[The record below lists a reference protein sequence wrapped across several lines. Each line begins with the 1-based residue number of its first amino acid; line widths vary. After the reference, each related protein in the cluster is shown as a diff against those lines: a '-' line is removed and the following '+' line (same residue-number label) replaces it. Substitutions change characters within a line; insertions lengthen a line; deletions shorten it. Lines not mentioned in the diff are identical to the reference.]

1 MARLPTGQ
9 HGRPIWRIYFF
20 TKNFLTSLF
29 FPIFLIYYSYFFPIS
44 PYRYLFIFHSFSHI
58 FPIFI
63 FSKKIPNILFFYFVF
78 LFFSQILIYIGHSI
92 DGHQATCCNGIHGG
106 LAWHS
111 TFLAVLVPGL
121 DTWASTARPTTGAL
135 SNGLCSSRPC
145 YQQVMPY

>member
-29 FPIFLIYYSYFFPIS
+29 FPIFLIYYSYFF
-44 PYRYLFIFHSFSHI
+44 LFPLTVTFSFSI
-58 FPIFI
+58 VSLI
-63 FSKKIPNILFFYFVF
+63 FSLFLFFLKKIPNILFFYFVF

-106 LAWHS
+106 LARHS
-111 TFLAVLVPGL
+111 TFLAVLVSGL
-121 DTWASTARPTTGAL
+121 DTWASTARPTTGVL